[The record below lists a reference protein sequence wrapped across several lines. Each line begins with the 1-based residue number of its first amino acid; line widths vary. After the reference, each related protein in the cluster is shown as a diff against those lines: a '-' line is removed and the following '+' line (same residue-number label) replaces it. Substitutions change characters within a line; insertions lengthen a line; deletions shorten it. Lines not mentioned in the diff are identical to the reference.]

1 MYSLMLRQ
9 RFRLI
14 VSHQVPIQT
23 KGHPVMARTLS
34 RHVAVCHDQPTPKEA
49 NVPDFI
55 ERTWRTDLA
64 LIVLRDLLDYQFGAR
79 RHNILSRYDLM
90 YRLDVSEDVL
100 LRCARHVSGA
110 PKDPGTPTVPELLSY
125 AKVWLGFEDQS
136 MTTPVGSLLEN
147 FEEASTPVSPALSDG
162 SQITL
167 VGEPDTEYTTTI
179 KAKPT
184 KHVRFNEEVATK
196 HFHKTDVVSP
206 NLKPSVSLQ
215 IPDPADGTYGRVF
228 GPVHPN
234 GAPRRRRRPNIAARG
249 YPASAMPQSDVGVA
263 IYEMTQAVYR
273 FNPIIFAVNALKTVA
288 FHAIE
293 TASSSFSSFSP
304 TEYRF
309 TEPSLHYGA
318 EYDMVSPC
326 Y

>member
-1 MYSLMLRQ
+1 
-9 RFRLI
+9 
-14 VSHQVPIQT
+14 
-23 KGHPVMARTLS
+23 MARTLS

-49 NVPDFI
+49 NVPYFI

-64 LIVLRDLLDYQFGAR
+64 LIVLRDLLDHRFGAR
-79 RHNILSRYDLM
+79 RHNILSRYNLI

-100 LRCARHVSGA
+100 LRCARHVSGG
-110 PKDPGTPTVPELLSY
+110 PKEPGTPTVPELLSY

-136 MTTPVGSLLEN
+136 MTTPVGEPLVDL
-147 FEEASTPVSPALSDG
+147 EEASALVSPALSDG

-167 VGEPDTEYTTTI
+167 VGELDTEYTTTI

-184 KHVRFNEEVATK
+184 KCVRFNEEVAIK

-215 IPDPADGTYGRVF
+215 IPDPADGAYERVF

-234 GAPRRRRRPNIAARG
+234 GAPRRRRRSTITAREH
-249 YPASAMPQSDVGVA
+249 PASATPQSDVGVA

-273 FNPIIFAVNALKTVA
+273 FNPIIFAVSALKAVA
-288 FHAIE
+288 SHAID
-293 TASSSFSSFSP
+293 TAISSFSSFSP
-304 TEYRF
+304 TESRF

-318 EYDMVSPC
+318 EYDMVAPC